1 MQGIEIPTA
10 MSSISINENIYNVDT
25 TQISKNVIGVNYQ
38 PSRFGLSEISP
49 ISIAYHNDI
58 LKYTS
63 VIASLDYFGFDLYN
77 EFASGAGVIT
87 QLKYLE
93 IGGKFTYHRASIK
106 DYGNSSA
113 ISVDLF
119 SNLSLL
125 KNLSF
130 AVLLRNIN
138 RAYYSN
144 ANHTIPQSAVFSIGY
159 APYDNIGI
167 DFGTNIALNSNASII
182 AGIKYQFNQ
191 YLQANIK
198 CNTSPFLVIA
208 GANLSAPEYLN
219 ILFYFRYTSNLGY
232 DQILGLEFRF

>member
-1 MQGIEIPTA
+1 MEIPTA

-38 PSRFGLSEISP
+38 PSRFGLPEISP

-63 VIASLDYFGFDLYN
+63 IIASLDYFGFDLYN
-77 EFASGAGVIT
+77 EFASSAGVIT
-87 QLKYLE
+87 QLNYLE

-113 ISVDLF
+113 ISFDLF
-119 SNLSLL
+119 SKLNLRNNLAFAILL
-125 KNLSF
+125 Q
-130 AVLLRNIN
+130 NIN

-144 ANHTIPQSAVFSIGY
+144 ADRTIPQNAVFSVGWHPI
-159 APYDNIGI
+159 DKLGI

-208 GANLSAPEYLN
+208 GTNLSALEYLN